1 MPTYI
6 RERVF
11 MRSFDANYSLV
22 HYDCSKGYAMKTYLL
37 IIALVLTSAIALADE
52 GPVNY
57 DHGTGMYSAA
67 PVTQPAT
74 SGQDP
79 TAERFV
85 QLQKQLSAAQTGLA
99 NLSVKM
105 RDNDH
110 DTQYIRKIKKIKA
123 EMKSLGY
130 NGTGV
135 PAPIICGDGIFQPKY
150 CAPPISSFTIPGR
163 TMPTPKTPDATY
175 YDQTL

>member
-1 MPTYI
+1 
-6 RERVF
+6 
-11 MRSFDANYSLV
+11 
-22 HYDCSKGYAMKTYLL
+22 MKTYLF
-37 IIALVLTSAIALADE
+37 IFVLVFASAIGLADE
-52 GPVNY
+52 GPVTY
-57 DHGTGMYSAA
+57 DQGTGIYPAA
-67 PVTQPAT
+67 PVIQPAT
-74 SGQDP
+74 PGQDP

-85 QLQKQLSAAQTGLA
+85 QLQKQLSTTQTGLA
-99 NLSVKM
+99 NLSVKT

-110 DTQYIRKIKKIKA
+110 DTKYVRKIKKIKT

-135 PAPIICGDGIFQPKY
+135 PAPVICGDGIFQPKY

-163 TMPTPKTPDATY
+163 TMPTPRTPDATY